1 MAQWIFPQEG
11 VLEARGMSTSVLMNL
26 LWLVKR
32 TDKSLSVRSSILET
46 PQRCEWE
53 KNGIKKA
60 KQRHLSIISVVSV
73 GHFGDFCRSFQWS
86 LSIISVALVVLLMC
100 FVDIRNLMS
109 LYLSVI
115 QQLNKIHEKRINRGR
130 TTPLAN
136 NAKIRPI
143 KCQFIQQLHFLP
155 VTSLY
160 RTGNDLFLLYYVYF
174 VTMPLL
180 SFHHDIDRQHQVC
193 YQPTE
198 NIRCAV
204 NR

>member
-11 VLEARGMSTSVLMNL
+11 VLDARGMSTSVLMNL

-53 KNGIKKA
+53 KNGIRKA

-86 LSIISVALVVLLMC
+86 LSIFQWSLSIISVALVVLLMC
-100 FVDIRNLMS
+100 FVDIKNLMS

-115 QQLNKIHEKRINRGR
+115 QQLNKSLWKRENSACPTPCWQR
-130 TTPLAN
+130 TP
-136 NAKIRPI
+136 K
-143 KCQFIQQLHFLP
+143 
-155 VTSLY
+155 
-160 RTGNDLFLLYYVYF
+160 
-174 VTMPLL
+174 
-180 SFHHDIDRQHQVC
+180 
-193 YQPTE
+193 
-198 NIRCAV
+198 
-204 NR
+204 